1 MNRKSIPKF
10 VLLLSLLF
18 LIWGCR
24 ATDETIASEKPK
36 FFKVFGEKDNP
47 SLNYS
52 KGFKKLFESYDS
64 IQIDKKT
71 DFKPLTQTFVN
82 KISSTQKNNN
92 SQKEYIDFR
101 FHSQTLKFEDDEV
114 WVYFP
119 IIQDNAVKQIAV
131 AVLSE
136 NRTKV
141 NLKLLNTNS
150 QYYKQVYNLFAEAYT
165 KVQNKQVSNNFTAK
179 YAVTCEV
186 GCTNIEEVVIT
197 VYEPKSKSETLLAFN
212 WSLWEND
219 GGGGSCGDF
228 NNCFGSGGGFIGSG
242 DGGYAG
248 DGSNTTDPCAK
259 AKELAQKMQEILN
272 NTDVKSAIAQIKALM
287 DQQKL
292 NGQLKEN
299 AFAIGVDDS
308 GKYHVSPI
316 STSGIDNNKVGYNHF
331 PTDSG
336 IKQIGVYHNHSNDN
350 SNSPGDF
357 YELISSNLTYPNYFT
372 NFVQNDI
379 GEVFALNIYDR
390 QKAMM
395 FLQNYPKDSNSD
407 GPGFK
412 GELLADYYRFK
423 STADWTV
430 NGNTNASQVALVA
443 FLEYYDTG
451 VSLSK
456 QNTIDSNFKTFRS
469 SSFNQTVYGGEQQTT
484 YTTTDCN

>member
-101 FHSQTLKFEDDEV
+101 FHSQTLKFEDKEV

-228 NNCFGSGGGFIGSG
+228 NNCFGSGGGFIGNG
-242 DGGYAG
+242 DGGYNGDAG
-248 DGSNTTDPCAK
+248 SDPCEKVK
-259 AKELAQKMQEILN
+259 AVGKNDKTKALMSDLKNKTNSTKEVGYILEESSGIITEHYIEGEAGEAGIN
-272 NTDVKSAIAQIKALM
+272 FSISGGKIDGYIHSHYTGLLSVFSPDDIFAIAQMYKQGLINNINTFTAGVVTASGTQYMMVIDDPTQFQSFADNLFNGSSFDMNTLNAYSHIYDKIYQIKTNNLAAVNE
-287 DQQKL
+287 KNFL
-292 NGQLKEN
+292 NY
-299 AFAIGVDDS
+299 IT
-308 GKYHVSPI
+308 
-316 STSGIDNNKVGYNHF
+316 TSG
-331 PTDSG
+331 SG
-336 IKQIGVYHNHSNDN
+336 LSLLMGTNDMQNWSVIIKDKDG
-350 SNSPGDF
+350 
-357 YELISSNLTYPNYFT
+357 
-372 NFVQNDI
+372 
-379 GEVFALNIYDR
+379 NI
-390 QKAMM
+390 K
-395 FLQNYPKDSNSD
+395 
-407 GPGFK
+407 
-412 GELLADYYRFK
+412 
-423 STADWTV
+423 
-430 NGNTNASQVALVA
+430 
-443 FLEYYDTG
+443 
-451 VSLSK
+451 
-456 QNTIDSNFKTFRS
+456 II
-469 SSFNQTVYGGEQQTT
+469 
-484 YTTTDCN
+484 DCN